1 MIGLLDVDGLTAG
14 DLATRASALP
24 VDSTVGALR
33 DYFAASSS
41 RRLAVIVDGA
51 RYVGAIARED
61 IADGVDGGAR
71 AADFAQREPVI
82 EAARSG
88 REARDAALES
98 PSARLPV
105 IDRHGVLVGVV
116 ALNRD
121 RDGFCGT

>member
-14 DLATRASALP
+14 DLATRASTLP
-24 VDSTVGALR
+24 VASTVGVLR

-41 RRLAVIVDGA
+41 RRLAVIVDGD

-61 IADGVDGGAR
+61 IADGVDAGTR
-71 AADFAQREPVI
+71 AADFARREPVI
-82 EAARSG
+82 DASRSG

-98 PSARLPV
+98 PTARLPV
-105 IDRHGVLVGVV
+105 VDRHGVLVGVV
-116 ALNRD
+116 ALNHD